1 VLDEIA
7 RLTAAGVGEITLIG
21 QNVNAYRGRDAN
33 GEESGLAALLA
44 AAAAIPG
51 VRRLRYATSHPN
63 DMSDSL
69 IAAHRDNPA
78 LAPYLHLPIQAGA
91 DRVLAA
97 MNRKHRVRDYLDIVA
112 RVRRARPDVAL
123 SSDFIVGFPGETDA
137 EFRQTLAVVREVGF
151 ASAYAFKYSPRP
163 GTPAADLADP
173 IDETVKAERLAELYA
188 LIDEQRLA
196 FNRALVGRRL
206 DVLFDRPGRRPG
218 QIVGRSPYMQ
228 SVRAEGEASRIGAM
242 TSVEIV
248 GLGVNTL
255 IGRIVAPASY
265 AEVQIA

>member
-1 VLDEIA
+1 
-7 RLTAAGVGEITLIG
+7 
-21 QNVNAYRGRDAN
+21 
-33 GEESGLAALLA
+33 
-44 AAAAIPG
+44 
-51 VRRLRYATSHPN
+51 
-63 DMSDSL
+63 
-69 IAAHRDNPA
+69 
-78 LAPYLHLPIQAGA
+78 
-91 DRVLAA
+91 

-137 EFRQTLAVVREVGF
+137 EFRATLAIVREVGF
-151 ASAYAFKYSPRP
+151 ASGYAFKYSPRP
-163 GTPAADLADP
+163 GTPAADLADQ
-173 IDETVKAERLAELYA
+173 IDDEVKAERLAELYA

-206 DVLFDRPGRRPG
+206 DVLFDRPGRRAG

-228 SVRAEGEASRIGAM
+228 SVRAEGAASRIGAM

-248 GLGVNTL
+248 GLGANTL
-255 IGRIVAPASY
+255 IGRIVAPASC